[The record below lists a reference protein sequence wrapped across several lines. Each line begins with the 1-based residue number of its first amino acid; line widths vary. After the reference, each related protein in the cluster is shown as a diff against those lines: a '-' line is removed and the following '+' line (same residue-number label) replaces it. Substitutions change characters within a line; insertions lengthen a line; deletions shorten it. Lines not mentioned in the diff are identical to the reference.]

1 MEQVNHD
8 FKYHAEIEYE
18 HENTYLSLTNAMGNT
33 LHGFIID
40 IQKRFYYYKDRNPK
54 LILAL
59 ENPNE
64 NRKNITKRI
73 KPIIKEW
80 FDKY

>member
-1 MEQVNHD
+1 MENVNHD

-18 HENTYLSLTNAMGNT
+18 HESTYLSLTNAKGNT

-54 LILAL
+54 LLSAI
-59 ENPNE
+59 ETPNKNP
-64 NRKNITKRI
+64 KNITARI
-73 KPIIKEW
+73 APIH
-80 FDKY
+80 